1 MSELYSIIRSLP
13 TEQRNT
19 NTTRIDEMSILEAL
33 TVMNSEDK
41 TVAFAV
47 EQETPSIE
55 KAVEKIVHSFRNNGR
70 LLYVGAGTSG
80 RLGVVDA
87 SECPPTFGSDPN
99 MVQGIIAGGESAM
112 FQAVEGAEDSVE
124 LGRKSIEELQ
134 VNEYDTVC
142 GIAASGRTPFVLG
155 ALEESRQ
162 RGASTIFITTST
174 REAIA
179 PFSIAA
185 DVIIAPYVGPE
196 IIAGSTRLKSG
207 TAQKMVLN
215 MLTTISMVQ
224 IGKTYGNVMVDLQLT
239 NQKLVERA
247 KNILVTIANVSYDD
261 AGNYLKLANNHVKT
275 ALVMIL
281 TTVDAATA
289 TSALTASNGKI
300 KVAISQIQ
308 SSK

>member
-1 MSELYSIIRSLP
+1 MSDLYSIIRSLP
-13 TEQRNT
+13 TEQRNN
-19 NTTRIDEMSILEAL
+19 NTTRIDEMSISEAL
-33 TVMNSEDK
+33 TIMNSEDK

-47 EQETPSIE
+47 EQELPYIE

-87 SECPPTFGSDPN
+87 SECPPTFGSNPQ
-99 MVQGIIAGGESAM
+99 MVQGLIAGGESAM
-112 FQAVEGAEDSVE
+112 FQAVEGAEDSEE
-124 LGRKSIEELQ
+124 LGRQTIKELQ
-134 VNEYDTVC
+134 VHSFDTVC

-155 ALEESRQ
+155 ALEEARH
-162 RGASTIFITTST
+162 RGAATIFITTST
-174 REAIA
+174 REAIS

-207 TAQKMVLN
+207 SAQKMVLN

-247 KNILVTIANVSYDD
+247 KNILVTIANVSYEE
-261 AGNYLKLANNHVKT
+261 AENYLKLANNHVKT

-289 TSALTASNGKI
+289 TSALTASKGKI